1 MLRVAL
7 KDLMARKR
15 RLVTTSIAVVLGI
28 AFLTGTQLL
37 SATLND
43 SIRSLVADVYQ
54 GVDAVVRSPK
64 TTSTPF
70 GQPLRTP
77 VEATVLDEVQGV
89 PGVDRAQ
96 GFVEAAGNELIDSK
110 GKVFGGGVGPPTITY
125 NWVEDSIMGT
135 GGVREGRGPTADDE
149 IAIDGTSADTLG
161 LKPGDPVKVA
171 TLTGGV
177 KTYTLVGVVGLGAD
191 GEGKTGAKPIFFTTA
206 EAQAIT
212 GQPGQ
217 YNFVAVRAEPGI
229 GQREIARTLAD
240 ALPQEQVI
248 TGRQF
253 VEENQESI
261 SKFVDILSTFV
272 SVFGYV
278 ALFVAIFIIYN
289 TFSILVQQRTRETAL
304 LRAVGARRRQVLG
317 ASLLEAVVVGVI
329 ASVLGLV
336 LGVIIAMLLVNAL
349 QNLFTMAGSPAL
361 PGVGNVV
368 FALVVG
374 VGITVV
380 SALAPAWRSTRVP
393 PIAALGEVSIDR
405 SNLSRSRMVVGVLM
419 VLVGGA
425 LIGLGLADTGPSPVA
440 MVGVGAVM
448 VLVSF
453 ALVIGPTMA
462 SPFSRLLARVMG
474 PVGGVSARLAGENA
488 ARNPKRT
495 ASTAAALTIGV
506 TLVTLIAVIASS
518 IKASTDKMIDQS
530 VTADY
535 VVATV
540 SLTSFGAIPPD
551 LTEKIS
557 ALDDVAVASPLRFGF
572 MRLLDAKAVANAAT
586 ATTVPPG
593 TFGVPDDAPPGE
605 DTAVLG
611 MDPRTW
617 FDVVDAGT
625 TDGSPS
631 DLGPGTVA
639 VEKHYAETRGWR
651 LGDTIPVYFGATG
664 RQELKVAMLF
674 EQGLGQTPIWLPMD
688 TFAANQLPLFN
699 SDYQIYV
706 KGADGASMSEL
717 RDQLDALVADLPTV
731 AVQDLQQ
738 YVEAQ
743 TGPINTFLYIV
754 YGLLALAIIIA
765 LVGITNTLALSI
777 LERTRELGLLRA
789 IGMSRRQLRR
799 TVRYEAAIIAVFGAL
814 MGLVLGVVF
823 SAALTVAVAADNP
836 GLVTYHLP
844 VVQLVAITVIAAVA
858 GVVAA
863 WLPARRAARL
873 DVLAAIASN

>member
-1 MLRVAL
+1 
-7 KDLMARKR
+7 
-15 RLVTTSIAVVLGI
+15 
-28 AFLTGTQLL
+28 
-37 SATLND
+37 
-43 SIRSLVADVYQ
+43 
-54 GVDAVVRSPK
+54 
-64 TTSTPF
+64 
-70 GQPLRTP
+70 
-77 VEATVLDEVQGV
+77 
-89 PGVDRAQ
+89 
-96 GFVEAAGNELIDSK
+96 
-110 GKVFGGGVGPPTITY
+110 
-125 NWVEDSIMGT
+125 
-135 GGVREGRGPTADDE
+135 
-149 IAIDGTSADTLG
+149 
-161 LKPGDPVKVA
+161 
-171 TLTGGV
+171 
-177 KTYTLVGVVGLGAD
+177 
-191 GEGKTGAKPIFFTTA
+191 
-206 EAQAIT
+206 
-212 GQPGQ
+212 
-217 YNFVAVRAEPGI
+217 
-229 GQREIARTLAD
+229 
-240 ALPQEQVI
+240 
-248 TGRQF
+248 
-253 VEENQESI
+253 
-261 SKFVDILSTFV
+261 
-272 SVFGYV
+272 
-278 ALFVAIFIIYN
+278 
-289 TFSILVQQRTRETAL
+289 
-304 LRAVGARRRQVLG
+304 
-317 ASLLEAVVVGVI
+317 
-329 ASVLGLV
+329 
-336 LGVIIAMLLVNAL
+336 
-349 QNLFTMAGSPAL
+349 
-361 PGVGNVV
+361 
-368 FALVVG
+368 
-374 VGITVV
+374 
-380 SALAPAWRSTRVP
+380 
-393 PIAALGEVSIDR
+393 
-405 SNLSRSRMVVGVLM
+405 
-419 VLVGGA
+419 
-425 LIGLGLADTGPSPVA
+425 
-440 MVGVGAVM
+440 M

-664 RQELKVAMLF
+664 RQELEVAMVF

-738 YVEAQ
+738 FVEAQ

>member
-37 SATLND
+37 STTLND

-161 LKPGDPVKVA
+161 LEPGDPVKVA

-253 VEENQESI
+253 VDENQESI

-440 MVGVGAVM
+440 MVGVGAFAAGM
-448 VLVSF
+448 V
-453 ALVIGPTMA
+453 GE
-462 SPFSRLLARVMG
+462 RLQVVVVQRGVRVLLG
-474 PVGGVSARLAGENA
+474 VDYPHQHVDEFDEPVGLGAMSRDRRIVVGQVDEDETIQHRVV
-488 ARNPKRT
+488 
-495 ASTAAALTIGV
+495 ALH
-506 TLVTLIAVIASS
+506 
-518 IKASTDKMIDQS
+518 Q
-530 VTADY
+530 VTA
-535 VVATV
+535 
-540 SLTSFGAIPPD
+540 
-551 LTEKIS
+551 
-557 ALDDVAVASPLRFGF
+557 RH
-572 MRLLDAKAVANAAT
+572 
-586 ATTVPPG
+586 
-593 TFGVPDDAPPGE
+593 
-605 DTAVLG
+605 
-611 MDPRTW
+611 
-617 FDVVDAGT
+617 
-625 TDGSPS
+625 
-631 DLGPGTVA
+631 
-639 VEKHYAETRGWR
+639 VE
-651 LGDTIPVYFGATG
+651 PV
-664 RQELKVAMLF
+664 QELV
-674 EQGLGQTPIWLPMD
+674 
-688 TFAANQLPLFN
+688 
-699 SDYQIYV
+699 
-706 KGADGASMSEL
+706 
-717 RDQLDALVADLPTV
+717 
-731 AVQDLQQ
+731 
-738 YVEAQ
+738 
-743 TGPINTFLYIV
+743 
-754 YGLLALAIIIA
+754 
-765 LVGITNTLALSI
+765 
-777 LERTRELGLLRA
+777 
-789 IGMSRRQLRR
+789 RQLRTPVSGHRSVGGR
-799 TVRYEAAIIAVFGAL
+799 TLESRLGEPGAGDCVEQAGLTRPGRPGQRDDGGVARDRESTVGLAGHSASLVHHVVTEPTGCEVCGPAQGLNTGGEGFGCTFGFRHQLLPSCRLSCTSSASTISA
-814 MGLVLGVVF
+814 
-823 SAALTVAVAADNP
+823 SAALT
-836 GLVTYHLP
+836 
-844 VVQLVAITVIAAVA
+844 
-858 GVVAA
+858 
-863 WLPARRAARL
+863 
-873 DVLAAIASN
+873 